1 MAPWSSSAASAGSS
15 SRNRSSCGILP
26 APSRAAH
33 PAMRRRRDT
42 GFLASRVLRTR
53 IRRTVAACRAPAV
66 LLPLEAACT
75 QEAAAFFF
83 APFCAASS
91 SADAAWHPPTG
102 VPTSH
107 GVCPQNKKNGACPQD
122 RCEKSEQNRAYPNDL
137 GKMRIIC
144 GKSWDGSGGMAR
156 RRGGGGLA
164 TLKASQARPRTKT
177 RTIRRDFTERARRL
191 TSHNAENA
199 ARAFAQPA
207 LRHIA
212 AREAS
217 RRQNNGSRERAG
229 Q

>member
-15 SRNRSSCGILP
+15 SRNRPSSGILP

-33 PAMRRRRDT
+33 SAMRRRRDT
-42 GFLASRVLRTR
+42 GFLASRSLRTR
-53 IRRTVAACRAPAV
+53 IRRTVATRRAPAV

-75 QEAAAFFF
+75 QEAAAFLF
-83 APFCAASS
+83 APFLRGVVFSRRRLAPASRGLS
-91 SADAAWHPPTG
+91 PRVAGS
-102 VPTSH
+102 VPRICT
-107 GVCPQNKKNGACPQD
+107 KKL
-122 RCEKSEQNRAYPNDL
+122 EQNRAYPNDL

-144 GKSWDGSGGMAR
+144 GKSWDGSSGMAR

-177 RTIRRDFTERARRL
+177 RIIRRDFTERARRL